1 MLVRLA
7 HALGVSLDVLLAS
20 SGNGEKETAIVRDP
34 PVPFETD
41 ATGASS
47 RVPIPMVSAAGQDL
61 RLTGERAH
69 VATPLLQ
76 RAGAALQRIHAFPVP
91 ASHHD
96 LRAVLYP
103 ATILLV
109 DPWTP
114 PEPLSTSLQNGRFV
128 DGRYVVTIGTS
139 GLQVK
144 DLRARPDRSVAVSC
158 LRGHDAFFCRPSHQ
172 RGVRIHAS
180 VVGTAPPETIRSPRP
195 ETVVQG
201 CLFTDS

>member
-20 SGNGEKETAIVRDP
+20 SGNEKKESAIVRDP
-34 PVPFETD
+34 PVPHEPD
-41 ATGASS
+41 ATGTSS
-47 RVPIPMVSAAGQDL
+47 RVPVPIVSAVGQEL
-61 RLTGERAH
+61 RRTGERAH
-69 VATPLLQ
+69 VAAPILQ

-103 ATILLV
+103 ASVLLV

-114 PEPLSTSLQNGRFV
+114 PEPLSTALQDGRFV
-128 DGRYVVTIGTS
+128 DGRYVATIGTS

-144 DLRARPDRSVAVSC
+144 DLRARPDGSVSVSC

-195 ETVVQG
+195 QTVVQG
-201 CLFTDS
+201 CLFSDS